1 MPTVNTVGSVV
12 GSSLISCSSSYLGD
26 AEGPGISRKE
36 LNTKNVHEIW
46 TMDDHG
52 TPKVYFMFGDPD
64 PDMALIWLFID
75 QKRNYRLV
83 I

>member
-1 MPTVNTVGSVV
+1 
-12 GSSLISCSSSYLGD
+12 
-26 AEGPGISRKE
+26 
-36 LNTKNVHEIW
+36 
-46 TMDDHG
+46 MDDHG

-64 PDMALIWLFID
+64 PALIWLFID